1 MCKLPI
7 DIHMDFIPLPGFG
20 PDHFIF
26 SSVTTAQ
33 LKLVP
38 TPQPSMSPGIWH
50 GANFWETQA
59 NLGEPPH

>member
-1 MCKLPI
+1 
-7 DIHMDFIPLPGFG
+7 MDFIPLPGFG

-50 GANFWETQA
+50 GANFWGTQA